1 MLAAVRGLCLL
12 FVVLV
17 GCQQGRPDWHSQ
29 VIYLAM
35 PDRFADGDP
44 SNDAASGCFDR
55 SAPRSFHGG
64 DLAGLR
70 AHLGYIQSIGATA
83 LWVTPP
89 NKQADPC
96 GYHGYWI
103 DYADPPD
110 DAIEPELGTT
120 DQLVGLVDDLHGRG
134 MRFVLDMVVNH
145 AGDHARVAAQ
155 HPSWFH
161 DRAHCDS
168 VITCPLGTHP
178 DFAQEQ
184 PQVAAYLSNIEAR
197 AAARYSIDGL
207 RMDTAKHV
215 APEYFAQSF
224 FPTVRAA
231 RPTVWSV
238 AEIFDGSSARVFAP
252 YLDAGFDSAFH
263 YPLHGALIDAIAKGK
278 PLARIAETVAE
289 TIAALGEARARSLVL
304 FADNHDV
311 PRFATELAGLPDDEA
326 RARLLS
332 AYALIFTLPGIPQL
346 YYGDELGMLGGAD
359 PDNRRDLPSWAFDP
373 IARAHAHP
381 GEALA
386 GSDVIFARVQRLA
399 QLRTT
404 VRALATGGYRELAR
418 DPIYV
423 FERGDG
429 ADRRIIAIGSGA
441 ARVAIDVP
449 DGTRLIDDLGDAPSL
464 TVEKH
469 AVSLALPTWRAAIYR
484 ITP

>member
-1 MLAAVRGLCLL
+1 
-12 FVVLV
+12 
-17 GCQQGRPDWHSQ
+17 
-29 VIYLAM
+29 
-35 PDRFADGDP
+35 
-44 SNDAASGCFDR
+44 
-55 SAPRSFHGG
+55 
-64 DLAGLR
+64 
-70 AHLGYIQSIGATA
+70 
-83 LWVTPP
+83 
-89 NKQADPC
+89 
-96 GYHGYWI
+96 
-103 DYADPPD
+103 
-110 DAIEPELGTT
+110 
-120 DQLVGLVDDLHGRG
+120 
-134 MRFVLDMVVNH
+134 
-145 AGDHARVAAQ
+145 
-155 HPSWFH
+155 
-161 DRAHCDS
+161 
-168 VITCPLGTHP
+168 
-178 DFAQEQ
+178 
-184 PQVAAYLSNIEAR
+184 
-197 AAARYSIDGL
+197 
-207 RMDTAKHV
+207 
-215 APEYFAQSF
+215 
-224 FPTVRAA
+224 
-231 RPTVWSV
+231 
-238 AEIFDGSSARVFAP
+238 
-252 YLDAGFDSAFH
+252 
-263 YPLHGALIDAIAKGK
+263 
-278 PLARIAETVAE
+278 ARIAETVAE

-449 DGTRLIDDLGDAPSL
+449 DG
-464 TVEKH
+464 
-469 AVSLALPTWRAAIYR
+469 
-484 ITP
+484 